1 MKFIVF
7 LFIFYFQFF
16 SDDVYIVY
24 SDIQSPLDNLVVTAR
39 HQHLVFS
46 LDACKEAYIFLTS
59 HPEDLLQNS
68 YQILIGTSENKQSSI
83 RKMAPFE
90 DIRNFDTY
98 NILSCGNTQTMW
110 ISWSAGNI
118 SVGIGVD
125 VGENVKFTW
134 IDNQPYSINGFA
146 LASADDNPVK
156 WMFPRGYGIA
166 FFSALVFYFFKW
178 PAAIHNKFH
187 QRIKILVFYFS
198 KWPAAIHNKFHQRI
212 KILVFYFSKRPAAI
226 HNKFHQRIKIASQFH
241 IMSEFCYFS

>member
-90 DIRNFDTY
+90 DIRNFDTD

-166 FFSALVFYFFKW
+166 FLLLFF
-178 PAAIHNKFH
+178 IFLNGL
-187 QRIKILVFYFS
+187 QRYTINSTKES
-198 KWPAAIHNKFHQRI
+198 KSLFFIFLNGLQRYTI
-212 KILVFYFSKRPAAI
+212 NSTKESKSLFFI
-226 HNKFHQRIKIASQFH
+226 FLNGLQRYTINSTKESK
-241 IMSEFCYFS
+241 